1 MKKLSLVA
9 VFALFSLS
17 ARADSLAS
25 ALQNAG
31 AGMGVSGAVIS
42 RSVVSGQS
50 ATSAKPGLVVEPVQ
64 MPESPLWLE
73 LSLVL
78 TSLVVTVGAV
88 RRFRPNQA

>member
-9 VFALFSLS
+9 VLALFSLS

-25 ALQNAG
+25 ALQSAG
-31 AGMGVSGAVIS
+31 AGMYGAVIS
-42 RSVVSGQS
+42 RSVAPGQP
-50 ATSAKPGLVVEPVQ
+50 AKSAKPGLVVEPVP

-78 TSLVVTVGAV
+78 TSLVVTVGAI